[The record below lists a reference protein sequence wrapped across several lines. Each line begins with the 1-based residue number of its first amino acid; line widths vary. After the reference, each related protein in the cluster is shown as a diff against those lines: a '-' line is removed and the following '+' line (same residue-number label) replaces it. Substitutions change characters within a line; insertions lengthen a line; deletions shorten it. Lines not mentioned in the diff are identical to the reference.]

1 MWYHAVVLVL
11 LHLLTATTAL
21 NKTEAAAGAHRDKKL
36 VSLFSVVQF
45 PNSVCTTATSG
56 IYGTCITASECT
68 TRGGSK
74 SGNCASGFG
83 VCCLVATSTCA
94 GTITYNNTYIQ
105 NPGFP
110 SAYTPSSSG
119 TCTFTVNKV
128 SSDVCQLRFDFQTF
142 TGFTV
147 AASTSGAC
155 TDSFAVTG
163 QTGKAPPTICGTNTG
178 YHMYA
183 EIGADTSDTSTVTIT
198 YGGTTSTQFNIFV
211 QQIECTA
218 TYRAPTDCVQYYT
231 GSTGTVQSFGWAGGQ
246 LLAGMDYR
254 VCIREELNSCS
265 ISWKTTTGTTIDA
278 FAMLT
283 PNAAAPA
290 ATAITGAC
298 LTTDGLG
305 VVIPEL
311 SSTGT
316 AAIAAATTS
325 EGFLGAHCGG
335 IFGIATAT
343 IAGSTLVS
351 ARKPYHLHVF
361 VKSPITL
368 VDPSTG
374 FSLDYSQNAC

>member
-11 LHLLTATTAL
+11 LLTGGAQAE
-21 NKTEAAAGAHRDKKL
+21 NKTEAGAHRDKKL

-56 IYGTCITASECT
+56 IYGTCITTSECT

-83 VCCLVATSTCA
+83 VCCLVSTSTCA
-94 GTITYNNTYIQ
+94 STISTNNTYIQ

-110 SAYTPSSSG
+110 SAYTPSSTG
-119 TCTFTVNKV
+119 TCVFTINKV
-128 SSDVCQLRFDFQTF
+128 NSDVCQLRFDFQTF

-147 AASTSGAC
+147 AATTSGAC

-183 EIGADTSDTSTVTIT
+183 EIGADSSDTSTVTIT

-231 GSTGTVQSFGWAGGQ
+231 GSTGTVQSYGWAGGQ
-246 LLAGMDYR
+246 LLAAMDYR
-254 VCIREELNSCS
+254 VCIREEANSCS
-265 ISWKTTTGTTIDA
+265 ISWKSTTGTTIDA
-278 FAMLT
+278 FALLA
-283 PNAAAPA
+283 PPSIAAPA
-290 ATAITGAC
+290 ATAITGEC
-298 LTTDGLG
+298 LTAGLA
-305 VVIPEL
+305 VLIPEL
-311 SSTGT
+311 STTGT
-316 AAIAAATTS
+316 AAIAAATLS
-325 EGFLGAHCGG
+325 EGYLGAMCGG
-335 IFGIATAT
+335 IFGVDGAT
-343 IAGSTLVS
+343 IAGSTLTS
-351 ARKPYHLHVF
+351 ARKPYHLHLF

-368 VDPSTG
+368 TAPSTG
-374 FSLDYSQNAC
+374 FSLDYSQNSC